1 MEPIA
6 NGRFDSGAEKH
17 SRDRMVDML
26 RRAPIPPEQ
35 LLQNIGL
42 FIESKHLSRILCMDF
57 LFRQVIDVHGA
68 VMEFGTRWGQNMG
81 LFAALRGIYDPFNR
95 LRKLVAFDT
104 FSGFPNVAPQ
114 DGRHPLINVGALGT
128 TDQYEDFLA
137 EILEIHESLNPLS
150 HIRKFELCKGDA
162 VDEVPRYL
170 VRHPETIIAL
180 AYFDFD
186 IYEPTKKVLEIIK
199 PRLVKGS
206 VLAFDELNDNDLPG
220 ETLAVMEVL
229 GLNNI
234 RLKRFPYASRVSY
247 CVVE

>member
-1 MEPIA
+1 MKTSLP
-6 NGRFDSGAEKH
+6 R
-17 SRDRMVDML
+17 
-26 RRAPIPPEQ
+26 
-35 LLQNIGL
+35 
-42 FIESKHLSRILCMDF
+42 
-57 LFRQVIDVHGA
+57 
-68 VMEFGTRWGQNMG
+68 
-81 LFAALRGIYDPFNR
+81 
-95 LRKLVAFDT
+95 
-104 FSGFPNVAPQ
+104 
-114 DGRHPLINVGALGT
+114 
-128 TDQYEDFLA
+128 
-137 EILEIHESLNPLS
+137 ILEIHESLNPLS